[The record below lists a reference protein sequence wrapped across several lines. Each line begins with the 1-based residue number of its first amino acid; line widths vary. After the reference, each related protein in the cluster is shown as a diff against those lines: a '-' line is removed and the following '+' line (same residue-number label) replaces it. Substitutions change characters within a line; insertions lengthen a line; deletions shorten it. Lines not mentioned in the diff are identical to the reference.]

1 MCAHCVAE
9 KFISGLPLGAHC
21 GVCAKDLL
29 GWTVRATRATR
40 AAPARRV
47 DLPLPASCVRPPGLS
62 TPTRELSQWRISL
75 IWFAMMAL
83 EHPRWAGILRS
94 SCQFEQRGFSKT
106 PKRVKPW
113 RKFNVQGVKRHQK
126 EQLFVF
132 NDTTEGHRARN
143 PIANDRQP

>member
-62 TPTRELSQWRISL
+62 WPQYTNERIVSVAHKFDL
-75 IWFAMMAL
+75 VCDDGS
-83 EHPRWAGILRS
+83 R
-94 SCQFEQRGFSKT
+94 T
-106 PKRVKPW
+106 PKMGGHSPKLLSVRAK
-113 RKFNVQGVKRHQK
+113 GVFKDAKTGETVAQIQCAGCK
-126 EQLFVF
+126 APP
-132 NDTTEGHRARN
+132 EGAVIR
-143 PIANDRQP
+143 IQ